1 MNHPPRSAR
10 RQFPG
15 HFSLADQ
22 TPLEEITFRRSF
34 RRKHFDSDHGTPSR
48 NAFRGFRE
56 GAGDFEGS
64 IGGPIIEE
72 IDADALAGEVF
83 ERWADD
89 VFLVVSKENCDDFG
103 GASAGLR
110 RLFRAYID
118 TIGNR
123 HVKNAF

>member
-22 TPLEEITFRRSF
+22 TPLEEITFRW
-34 RRKHFDSDHGTPSR
+34 
-48 NAFRGFRE
+48 FRE

-123 HVKNAF
+123 HVKNAFA